1 MISVRKTNILAT
13 ALSPSVYDK
22 LISVTKEKNISI
34 SEMVLLSVAM
44 QLNRRKF
51 KVKKHTRTSEH
62 KKIITVRISEGLLDL
77 VDKVVK
83 EHGCSRS
90 RFIADAVE
98 YGLNY
103 VSKG

>member
-1 MISVRKTNILAT
+1 MRKNEGIYEMPLSKKEFVDIINRLQTAT
-13 ALSPSVYDK
+13 
-22 LISVTKEKNISI
+22 
-34 SEMVLLSVAM
+34 
-44 QLNRRKF
+44 
-51 KVKKHTRTSEH
+51 
-62 KKIITVRISEGLLDL
+62 DL